1 MLRLREAAAA
11 VALMTGGV
19 GCTVFCDEC
28 HEFPGPGQYA
38 VMSTGSYGGPP
49 IRDVSGQG
57 PAAPAAPTSTR
68 MAAPTQGP
76 PSGGTATQEAAS
88 EPPPPPPQENAPA
101 PFSPTPTPP
110 DLPELP

>member
-28 HEFPGPGQYA
+28 HEFPVPGRYA
-38 VMSTGSYGGPP
+38 VTTTGSYTGPP

-57 PAAPAAPTSTR
+57 PAPAAAPPTSR
-68 MAAPTQGP
+68 EASPAQGP
-76 PSGGTATQEAAS
+76 ASGGTPSRESAP
-88 EPPPPPPQENAPA
+88 EPPPPPPGENAQA
-101 PFSPTPTPP
+101 PFSPNPPT
-110 DLPELP
+110 DLPQLP